1 MDVTEKKI
9 INPAS
14 GAIVMALGIFLHGV
28 MSHFLSQSAERWFA
42 LTFLFLAIVIYSK
55 LVQQFFQK
63 DFLTPFLNN
72 PVNSFVIGSWIA
84 GFSVLGIVL
93 ENYTPLLH
101 SLAVGV
107 AVINSCL
114 WVFFIYVSMKNFK
127 RLWQRP
133 TFHATHGV
141 VLLSAVAAQS
151 LVVLWEK
158 MFPGLP
164 DLVSLSAFG
173 LGVFFYANGLMLIL
187 KRYLSTDW
195 SLIEDWTN
203 TNCIIH
209 GGLSIT
215 GLAMITT
222 NLLDG
227 LLLYYYWLVVLI
239 VFCLVEGVEVLR
251 AIKRIQQKGW
261 KEGIFTYHISQWSRN
276 FTFGMFF
283 AFTMAMRKNSYDG
296 NLLHEFHHFF
306 LPVLALMVLLALLIE
321 VTLWACEVLVGNRF
335 TS

>member
-1 MDVTEKKI
+1 MDVIEKKV

-28 MSHFLSQSAERWFA
+28 MSHFVNQSAERWFA

-55 LVQQFFQK
+55 LVRQLFQK
-63 DFLTPFLNN
+63 GFLTPFLNN

-93 ENYTPLLH
+93 EHYTPLLH

-107 AVINSCL
+107 AVINSFL
-114 WVFFIYVSMKNFK
+114 SVYFIYISIRNFK

-151 LVVLWEK
+151 LVVLWVK
-158 MFPGLP
+158 MFPNLP
-164 DLVSLSAFG
+164 DLLIFSAFAF
-173 LGVFFYANGLMLIL
+173 GVFFYMNGLILIL
-187 KRYLSTDW
+187 KRYLATGW
-195 SLIEDWTN
+195 SIIEDWTN

-209 GGLSIT
+209 GALSIT
-215 GLAMITT
+215 GLAIITT
-222 NLLDG
+222 NMLDG
-227 LLLYYYWLVVLI
+227 LFLYYYWLFVLV
-239 VFCLVEGVEVLR
+239 VFCFVEGVEIIR
-251 AIKRIQQKGW
+251 AVKRVQQKGW
-261 KEGIFTYHISQWSRN
+261 RKGIFTYHISQWSRN

-283 AFTMAMRKNSYDG
+283 AFTMAMGGNSYEG
-296 NLLHEFHHFF
+296 NLLNEFHHFF
-306 LPVLALMVLLALLIE
+306 LPVLAWVVLLALLIE
-321 VTLWACEVLVGNRF
+321 ITLWARAVSGR
-335 TS
+335 